1 MHRFFAISTGV
12 LLLASA
18 GCGRPAMPVA
28 KATSKPAVEAP
39 KATIPADVPEP
50 AKQPEPSKQ
59 PDPMPPSKEE
69 PISDAAKA
77 ELEKFQ
83 GSWILTEHSTGAP
96 AKEPVVGKLVVTGD
110 KYEFTINGNKTLGR
124 LRLDPGKAPKH
135 IDAIISDPQS
145 GADAVLPGIYEFDG
159 DVQRSIFAQ
168 SGRPRPLDFT
178 VRAGSGQQ
186 LFVFKKEKKEG

>member
-1 MHRFFAISTGV
+1 MHRFFAISTGI

-28 KATSKPAVEAP
+28 KAPSKPTVEAP
-39 KATIPADVPEP
+39 KATAPADDPKP

-59 PDPMPPSKEE
+59 PEPMPPSKEE
-69 PISDAAKA
+69 PMSDAAKA

-83 GSWILTEHSTGAP
+83 GGWILTEHSTGAP

-110 KYEFTINGNKTLGR
+110 KYEFTINGNKTLGK
-124 LRLDPGKAPKH
+124 LRLDPSKTPKH
-135 IDAIISDPQS
+135 IDAIITDPET
-145 GADAVLPGIYEFDG
+145 GAEAVLPGIYELDG
-159 DVQRSIFAQ
+159 DVQKSIFAQ

-178 VRAGSGQQ
+178 ARAGAGLQ
-186 LFVFKKEKKEG
+186 LFVFKKEKKEQ